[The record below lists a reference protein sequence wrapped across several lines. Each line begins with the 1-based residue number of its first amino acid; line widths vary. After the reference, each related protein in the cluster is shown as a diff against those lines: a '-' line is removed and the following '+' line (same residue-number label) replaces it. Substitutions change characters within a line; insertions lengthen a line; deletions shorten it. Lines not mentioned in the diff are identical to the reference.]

1 MTRTGGRHPV
11 VVGLDPVP
19 DGRAAL
25 TWAADEAVRRRVPLV
40 VLYALGTPAFARG
53 TAGPPVP
60 LWADWADDVQTG
72 AERLLKE
79 AVAFAGSR
87 HPRLEVSGV
96 IAEGGPAF
104 ALGERSVEAA
114 LVVVGSWHLSAVHE
128 AFTSGGVAVPLAA
141 RASCPV
147 VMVPERRTPPAAR
160 FVVGVDGSIDSA
172 AAVDLAFEEA
182 SLHGADLRALY
193 VWHPPVLGA
202 LDEGSAV
209 AECRRV
215 LGETVAGRTAAHP
228 EVGFEHEVVRG
239 HPVQVLTDASEHGL
253 GLVVGT
259 RGHGGLT
266 GLLLGSV
273 GQGVLRHARCPVI
286 TVPRQC
292 P

>member
-1 MTRTGGRHPV
+1 M
-11 VVGLDPVP
+11 GLDPAP
-19 DGRAAL
+19 DGHGAL
-25 TWAADEAVRRRVPLV
+25 TWAADEAACRRVPLV
-40 VLYALGTPAFARG
+40 VLYALGSPALARG
-53 TAGPPVP
+53 PAGPPVP

-87 HPRLEVSGV
+87 HPHLEVSGV
-96 IAEGGPAF
+96 IAEGGPAYV
-104 ALGERSVEAA
+104 LGERSLHAA
-114 LVVVGSWHLSAVHE
+114 LVVVGSWHLSAAQE
-128 AFTSGGVAVPLAA
+128 AFTSGGVALPLAA

-147 VMVPERRTPPAAR
+147 VMVPERRTPSLPR
-160 FVVGVDGSIDSA
+160 FVVGVDGSPDSA

-193 VWHPPVLGA
+193 VWHPPALGA
-202 LDEGSAV
+202 TDEGPVV

-215 LGETVAGRTAAHP
+215 LGETVAGRIAAHP

-239 HPVQVLTDASEHGL
+239 HPVQVLTDASESAL

-259 RGHGGLT
+259 RGHGGFA
-266 GLLLGSV
+266 GLLLGSI
-273 GQGVLRHARCPVI
+273 GQGVLRRARCPVL

-292 P
+292 SQRP